1 MVVIGRDVDLNIR
14 LTYDRHS
21 LSEKGGIVRH
31 QCRPGTDSADW
42 RGKRE
47 GALADAMLKAE
58 KKMLGDLVC
67 GIKGLRRFRLV
78 GYRDRVFAE
87 WLEECVRGGRHRC

>member
-1 MVVIGRDVDLNIR
+1 MRLIERDVDLKIR
-14 LTYDRHS
+14 LTVDRNS
-21 LSEKGGIVRH
+21 PSEKGRTVSH
-31 QCRPGTDSADW
+31 QCRPATNRADW
-42 RGKRE
+42 RGNRE

-58 KKMLGDLVC
+58 MKMLEDLVC

-87 WLEECVRGGRHRC
+87 WLEERVRFGKHQR

>member
-1 MVVIGRDVDLNIR
+1 MIGRDVDLNIR

-21 LSEKGGIVRH
+21 LSEKGGIVHH
-31 QCRPGTDSADW
+31 QCGPGTDSC
-42 RGKRE
+42 RGRRE
-47 GALADAMLKAE
+47 GVLADAMLKAE
-58 KKMLGDLVC
+58 KKMLRDLVC